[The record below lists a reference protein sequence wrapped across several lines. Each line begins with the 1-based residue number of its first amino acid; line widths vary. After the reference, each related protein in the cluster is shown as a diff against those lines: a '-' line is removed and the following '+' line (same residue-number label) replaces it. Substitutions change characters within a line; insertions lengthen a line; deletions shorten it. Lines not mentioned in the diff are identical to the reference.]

1 VYKNLKQI
9 VYKIYGFVSALKY
22 PKALYLSFKYS
33 FNQKI
38 LTNKEHMVLAS
49 NWLVD
54 IQNGDGG
61 YARKF
66 SLISG
71 RDDSYI
77 ETTGY
82 IIPTLLNMAK
92 YFNEN
97 SYKKSA
103 IKAGEWLLNIQNSD
117 GSFSE
122 IDDNR
127 PFAFDTGQVLI
138 GLNQLFLETEDE
150 RYQEAAKRA
159 SYWLADNQES
169 DGSWEMVA
177 YNRQKHSYY
186 TRVSSA
192 MLAYALVENDTYIE
206 KQALKNIEWVVSQQ
220 QENGYFNHASFL
232 EEVPAYLHTLIYILE
247 GLLDVYE
254 MTKDEKILE
263 VILRN
268 ANRLKEINLGDGVL
282 LCSQYNS
289 DFRCTNGERCITGLA
304 QWAGVCLR
312 LFEITEDKNYKEIAI
327 STLFYLKSKQ
337 IQEGGVLKGALS
349 ASVPFW
355 GRYGAFSFV
364 NWGNKFFIDSLLL
377 LDKYK
382 LDIKEEQEY
391 FVSLAFSLNETVV
404 YDALTAMDR
413 AYLKKIDDYFKP
425 FKEQSLTL
433 LDLGCG
439 RGRFLD
445 YFTQNYPKWK
455 VIGVEPTFEKEGSIL
470 KGSAYDIPVESNSI
484 DILFSIEVLQ
494 HTYIDDSMREIERV
508 LKKEA
513 HLVIGERNP
522 WSVLGILKPLLELKG
537 RWMYPW
543 DSPFRE
549 KWYGKSQW
557 RDIFGKY
564 NIEMKQIETI
574 NNPRDK
580 KVKFLNRY
588 YFMVGEMR

>member
-1 VYKNLKQI
+1 MKQI
-9 VYKIYGFVSALKY
+9 VYKIYGFISALKY
-22 PKALYLSFKYS
+22 PKELYLSFKYS

-38 LTNKEHMVLAS
+38 LTNKEHIVLAS
-49 NWLVD
+49 DWLVS
-54 IQNGDGG
+54 IQNSDGG

-71 RDDSYI
+71 RDVSYI

-82 IIPTLLNMAK
+82 IVPTLLDMAEYLDVAK
-92 YFNEN
+92 Y
-97 SYKKSA
+97 KTSA
-103 IKAGEWLLNIQNSD
+103 TLAGEWLLEMQNSD

-122 IDDNR
+122 IEDNR

-138 GLNQLFLETEDE
+138 GLNRLFLETEDT
-150 RYQEAAKRA
+150 RYQEASKRA
-159 SYWLADNQES
+159 SYWLANHQED
-169 DGSWEMVA
+169 DGSWERVA
-177 YNRQKHSYY
+177 YNGQKHSYY

-192 MLAYALVENDTYIE
+192 MLAYALVADDAYIE
-206 KQALKNIEWVVSQQ
+206 KQALKNIAWVLSQQ
-220 QENGYFNHASFL
+220 QESGYFNHASFL
-232 EEVPAYLHTLIYILE
+232 EEVPAYLHTFVYILE
-247 GLLDVYE
+247 GLLDVYGL
-254 MTKDEKILE
+254 TKDEKILE
-263 VILRN
+263 AILCN
-268 ANRLKEINLGDGVL
+268 ANRLKEINLREGVL
-282 LCSQYNS
+282 LCSQYDS
-289 DFRCTNGERCITGLA
+289 EFACTNGERCITGLA

-312 LFEITEDKNYKEIAI
+312 LFELTEDKNYKEIAI

-364 NWGNKFFIDSLLL
+364 NWGNKFFIDALFL

-382 LDIKEEQEY
+382 LDIREEQEH

-404 YDALTAMDR
+404 YDELTVMDR
-413 AYLKKIDDYFKP
+413 AYLKKFDDYFKAQ
-425 FKEQSLTL
+425 KEQPLTL

-445 YFTQNYPKWK
+445 YFREHYPKWK
-455 VIGVEPTFEKEGSIL
+455 IIGVEPTFEKEGYIL
-470 KGSAYDIPVESNSI
+470 KGSAYGIPVESNSI

-513 HLVIGERNP
+513 HLVVGERNP
-522 WSVLGILKPLLELKG
+522 WSVLGVLKPLLELKG

-549 KWYGKSQW
+549 KWYGKIQW
-557 RDIFGKY
+557 REIFGKY
-564 NIEMKQIETI
+564 NIEMKRIETI

-588 YFMVGEMR
+588 YFMVGEVR

>member
-1 VYKNLKQI
+1 LKQI

-22 PKALYLSFKYS
+22 PKELYLSFKYS

-38 LTNKEHMVLAS
+38 LTNKEHMILAS
-49 NWLVD
+49 NWLVNM
-54 IQNGDGG
+54 QNSDGG
-61 YARKF
+61 YARQF

-71 RDDSYI
+71 MDKSYI

-82 IIPTLLNMAK
+82 IIPTLLDMAK

-103 IKAGEWLLNIQNSD
+103 IRAGEWLLNIQNSD

-122 IDDNR
+122 IDDNQ

-138 GLNQLFLETEDE
+138 GLNRLFLETKDE
-150 RYQEAAKRA
+150 RYQEASKRA

-169 DGSWEMVA
+169 DGSWKRVA
-177 YNRQKHSYY
+177 YNNQKHSYY

-192 MLAYALVENDTYIE
+192 MLHYAINSNDEYIK
-206 KQALKNIEWVVSQQ
+206 KQALKNIEWVLSQQ
-220 QENGYFNHASFL
+220 QDNGYFNYASFL
-232 EEVPAYLHTLIYILE
+232 EEVPAYLHTLVYILE

-254 MTKDEKILE
+254 LTKDEKILKA
-263 VILRN
+263 ILLN
-268 ANRLKEINLGDGVL
+268 ANKLKKISLAEGII

-289 DFRCTNGERCITGLA
+289 EFRCTNSERCITGLA
-304 QWAGVCLR
+304 QWAGVSLR
-312 LFEITEDKNYKEIAI
+312 LFEITKDRNYKEIAI

-355 GRYGAFSFV
+355 GRYGAFAFV

-382 LDIKEEQEY
+382 LDIREEQES

-404 YDALTAMDR
+404 YDELTSMDR
-413 AYLKKIDDYFKP
+413 AYLKKFDNYFKAL
-425 FKEQSLTL
+425 KEQPLTL

-445 YFTQNYPKWK
+445 YFRQNYPKWK

-470 KGSAYDIPVESNSI
+470 KGSAYSIPVKSNSI

-508 LKKEA
+508 LKQEA
-513 HLVIGERNP
+513 YLVVGERNP
-522 WSVLGILKPLLELKG
+522 WSVLGVLKPLLELKG

-549 KWYGKSQW
+549 KWYTKSRW
-557 RDIFGKY
+557 IEIFEKY
-564 NIEMKQIETI
+564 NIEMKKIEII

-588 YFMVGEMR
+588 YFMVGEKI